1 MEESELSSY
10 FTEEDDLLLRKNFSF
25 FVSNVEIELQRY
37 GVQATQS
44 EILGYIMEKLT
55 DKFLKRTE
63 LMEGHNI
70 PIDASEG
77 EIARYIINRKYPF
90 MTRFDDENTGLNQ
103 FQKFMRRTRF
113 NHLSDST
120 AIRMLRMSQLINIM
134 FFVFAGFLGLQSLF
148 SLVVIYSSDLEL
160 AESFLLL
167 DGDLIYGYELFW
179 TPEMIL
185 YIGGFFIFNTL
196 QTYFVL
202 NIPTLG
208 RIKPKLNDYYS
219 RTLLRMRFNLVLAY
233 SHILYMLLGS
243 IIIIEEERV
252 NGYEPVVDLGIPIV
266 FALFCTLFGAIMW
279 VQFRKEKIKTINH
292 HRSRMRYRALFYLSD
307 MLFLM
312 LSLILLIFLG
322 LVILSDSISILNAA
336 NDDELPETVDHNEG
350 ALNLVTFV
358 ILNLYLL
365 IFMISSLINHSHDK
379 DKWIK
384 FINIQMLFQA
394 VFVVLYTI
402 VKYYIINQFN
412 LHMELI
418 EEDLRISFEG
428 LREGATRY
436 FISMILSFSF
446 LRLSK

>member
-1 MEESELSSY
+1 
-10 FTEEDDLLLRKNFSF
+10 
-25 FVSNVEIELQRY
+25 
-37 GVQATQS
+37 
-44 EILGYIMEKLT
+44 
-55 DKFLKRTE
+55 
-63 LMEGHNI
+63 
-70 PIDASEG
+70 
-77 EIARYIINRKYPF
+77 
-90 MTRFDDENTGLNQ
+90 
-103 FQKFMRRTRF
+103 
-113 NHLSDST
+113 
-120 AIRMLRMSQLINIM
+120 
-134 FFVFAGFLGLQSLF
+134 
-148 SLVVIYSSDLEL
+148 
-160 AESFLLL
+160 
-167 DGDLIYGYELFW
+167 
-179 TPEMIL
+179 
-185 YIGGFFIFNTL
+185 
-196 QTYFVL
+196 
-202 NIPTLG
+202 
-208 RIKPKLNDYYS
+208 
-219 RTLLRMRFNLVLAY
+219 
-233 SHILYMLLGS
+233 
-243 IIIIEEERV
+243 
-252 NGYEPVVDLGIPIV
+252 
-266 FALFCTLFGAIMW
+266 
-279 VQFRKEKIKTINH
+279 
-292 HRSRMRYRALFYLSD
+292 MRYRALFYLSD